1 MHRRCLTFI
10 MYCIIRTNVFLLGS
24 LLFISL
30 FLNTNVALAD
40 SCPCCGQTYGNPMPG
55 DESRVYQLRRA
66 HEASCCRKASTPIY
80 QKQPVIDYEA
90 ERQRQEA
97 ERQRKL
103 QTERQ
108 RKQELEEQRKREEQ
122 EEKKRQAEFERKKQD
137 TLKSMKGTAKGEPGL
152 KGSDA
157 GSLGLKGIGD
167 KGNTDL
173 GLKGTEYK
181 ESVKDK
187 QANEKRQKGWQKALG
202 CAMEEVYARA
212 ESLGTAGVRFSK
224 DLRKEMKR
232 VYKEAGKPVKDR
244 NDVNIVNLTLD
255 RQVSADSDSAE
266 RQFIVEVAVHS
277 KGNGNI
283 VVDVQ
288 SYFSKSTD
296 KKDRQANLQSILVL
310 NEYGKVVMSENSAA
324 VKACLA
330 R

>member
-1 MHRRCLTFI
+1 MEKGMHRRCLTFI
-10 MYCIIRTNVFLLGS
+10 MYRVIKSNILLLGS

-40 SCPCCGQTYGNPMPG
+40 SCPCCGQTYGKPMPG

-66 HEASCCRKASTPIY
+66 HEASCCRKVSTPSY

-90 ERQRQEA
+90 ERQR
-97 ERQRKL
+97 KL
-103 QTERQ
+103 QAERQ
-108 RKQELEEQRKREEQ
+108 RKQELEEQRKREKE
-122 EEKKRQAEFERKKQD
+122 EEKKSQAEFERKKQD
-137 TLKSMKGTAKGEPGL
+137 ALKSMKGTAKGEPGL

-167 KGNTDL
+167 KDNADL
-173 GLKGTEYK
+173 GLKGTGYK
-181 ESVKDK
+181 ETVKDK
-187 QANEKRQKGWQKALG
+187 QANEKSQKGWQKALG

-255 RQVSADSDSAE
+255 RQVSAGGGSAE
-266 RQFIVEVAVHS
+266 RQFIVEVAIHS

-288 SYFSKSTD
+288 SYFSKSAD
-296 KKDRQANLQSILVL
+296 KKDRQENLQSILVL
-310 NEYGKVVMSENSAA
+310 NEHGKVVMSENSAA